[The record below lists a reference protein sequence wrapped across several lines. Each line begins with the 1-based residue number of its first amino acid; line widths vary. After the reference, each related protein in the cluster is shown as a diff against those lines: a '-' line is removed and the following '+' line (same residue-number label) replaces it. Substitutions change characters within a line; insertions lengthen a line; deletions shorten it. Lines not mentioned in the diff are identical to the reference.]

1 MSVACA
7 PVESLA
13 SGFPF
18 LNSLCETLILMALSI
33 LNVNKSV
40 VAVITLTSALDAEPY
55 WFWKYAYVAPTTR
68 SASATSAIA
77 LNSFAFFFSI

>member
-13 SGFPF
+13 SGLPF
-18 LNSLCETLILMALSI
+18 LNSLCETEILMALSI

-40 VAVITLTSALDAEPY
+40 VAVITLTSH
-55 WFWKYAYVAPTTR
+55 
-68 SASATSAIA
+68 
-77 LNSFAFFFSI
+77 